1 MSSCQC
7 CHLVSNKGE
16 EDGFQ
21 GDEISRAV
29 CSYFLFKTKWRM
41 ITHIIHY
48 LCSHFAQRHFNFGV
62 CKRPEMRLLLRL
74 FCFVQANKICISW
87 MLFGAALINTRACF
101 MRILRRDGLSICQRS
116 LTKLLPWLI
125 VALTGKENQVGLTL
139 KTYPRFSI
147 CLLVTN
153 SDCFSKH
160 HLMHFFFHSGATRS
174 LWWMWREQN
183 IIFCA

>member
-1 MSSCQC
+1 
-7 CHLVSNKGE
+7 
-16 EDGFQ
+16 
-21 GDEISRAV
+21 
-29 CSYFLFKTKWRM
+29 M

-48 LCSHFAQRHFNFGV
+48 LCSHFAQRHFNFSV
-62 CKRPEMRLLLRL
+62 CKRPEMRLLPRL

-87 MLFGAALINTRACF
+87 MLFEAALINTRACF
-101 MRILRRDGLSICQRS
+101 MRIRRRDGLSICQRS
-116 LTKLLPWLI
+116 LTKLLSWLI
-125 VALTGKENQVGLTL
+125 VALMVKENQVGLTL

-160 HLMHFFFHSGATRS
+160 HLMHFFPPTFHSGATRS